1 MLFEDFAVAVLCWVV
16 KVSMTS
22 KFRPRIFGWCDQSEE
37 VEYWA
42 VCGVVRVS
50 VDLVV
55 ENPGFNSKMNVT
67 EIM

>member
-1 MLFEDFAVAVLCWVV
+1 MQA
-16 KVSMTS
+16 S
-22 KFRPRIFGWCDQSEE
+22 KFRPGFLGCVQSEE